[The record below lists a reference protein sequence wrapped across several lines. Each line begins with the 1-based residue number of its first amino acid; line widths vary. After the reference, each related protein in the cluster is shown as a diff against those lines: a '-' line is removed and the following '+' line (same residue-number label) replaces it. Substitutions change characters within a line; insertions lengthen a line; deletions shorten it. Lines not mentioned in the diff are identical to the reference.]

1 MIKVN
6 KTLMKRI
13 YFVTGN
19 QGKIIEAKEIL
30 KVEIIPVRI
39 EKLDEVQTN
48 DPLECVSKKAI
59 SAFNL
64 FKKPVLVDDTSLF
77 FSSLNGLP
85 GVFIDYFMDAFGND
99 GLLRLLVN
107 EKDRTAVAQTS
118 LCYFDGKESLVVFG
132 KVKGRISEEKKG
144 ENGFGWDAIFV
155 PDGSEKTFAEMSIEE
170 KNKISMRRLALEQL
184 KKSRNS

>member
-1 MIKVN
+1 MVKKIN
-6 KTLMKRI
+6 
-13 YFVTGN
+13 FVTGN

-48 DPLECVSKKAI
+48 DPLECVNKKAI
-59 SAFNL
+59 SAY
-64 FKKPVLVDDTSLF
+64 F

-99 GLLRLLVN
+99 GLLKLLVN
-107 EKDRTAVAQTS
+107 EKDRTAIAQTS
-118 LCYFDGKESLVVFG
+118 LCYFDGKKSLVVFG
-132 KVKGRISEEKKG
+132 KVKGRISKEKKG
-144 ENGFGWDAIFV
+144 ENGFGWDAIFI
-155 PDGSEKTFAEMSIEE
+155 PDGSRKTFAEMSREE

-184 KKSRNS
+184 KKQI

>member
-1 MIKVN
+1 MIKKIN
-6 KTLMKRI
+6 
-13 YFVTGN
+13 FVTSN

-30 KVEIIPVRI
+30 KVEIVSVKI

-59 SAFNL
+59 SAFNF

-85 GVFIDYFMDAFGND
+85 GVFIDYFMEALSND
-99 GLLRLLVN
+99 GLLKLLVN
-107 EKDRTAVAQTS
+107 EKDRTAIAQTS
-118 LCYFDGKESLVVFG
+118 LCYFDGQKSLVVFG
-132 KVKGRISEEKKG
+132 KVRGRIAKEKKG
-144 ENGFGWDAIFV
+144 ENGFGWDAIFI
-155 PDGSEKTFAEMSIEE
+155 PDGSEKTFAEMTSQE

-184 KKSRNS
+184 KKQIYNN